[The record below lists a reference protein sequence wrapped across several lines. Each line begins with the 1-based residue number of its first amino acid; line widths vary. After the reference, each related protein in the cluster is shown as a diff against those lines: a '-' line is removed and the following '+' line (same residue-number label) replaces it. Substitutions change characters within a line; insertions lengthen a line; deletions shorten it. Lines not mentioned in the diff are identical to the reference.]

1 MAIYETLYPQGNFLN
16 IRANAPTQADYNIRA
31 TEDLV
36 RNLPGGLLKD
46 IISPAMAATLS
57 LPYDTIQ
64 GISRADSY
72 TPSGIMKSI
81 AAENPL
87 SSAYERFIGASAP
100 LAERISDTFGM
111 SKAEASE
118 LGEVANLQSY
128 TPNNLPFTSM
138 SDMYNL
144 SQRDLVDQINMGPRN
159 INPPMTID
167 QIMSGSVLSNNIASP
182 RTVLNQQ
189 TGIMQQAPQGIF
201 NDYYGPNI
209 DTSFGVANEEDEEQ
223 ESSFR
228 DKISNFGSNVMQ
240 KTGIGGLLG
249 LITGNPILGLI
260 GRGIGALAN
269 RAGPGFSDFR
279 SSNTLAEFAQKMRD
293 RKARD
298 NAAARGAAKANMAEA
313 KAITDRINTGRTE
326 RGPNENTGGGIGSS
340 VGGGASP
347 GSAGPGGSDTEGSF

>member
-81 AAENPL
+81 AAEKPL

-100 LAERISDTFGM
+100 LAERISDMFGM
-111 SKAEASE
+111 SKAEASD

-144 SQRDLVDQINMGPRN
+144 SQRDLVDQINMGPRS
-159 INPPMTID
+159 ITPPMTMD
-167 QIMSGSVLSNNIASP
+167 QMMYGSVLSNNIASP

-209 DTSFGVANEEDEEQ
+209 DTSYGVANEEDVEQ
-223 ESSFR
+223 EFLPDQEPSGIAKLFEFLGKLPTPFNLARRGLGSLR
-228 DKISNFGSNVMQ
+228 GLNDRIQGSDFGQATSLMDYLDMR
-240 KTGIGGLLG
+240 KYGGLQ
-249 LITGNPILGLI
+249 
-260 GRGIGALAN
+260 GRN
-269 RAGPGFSDFR
+269 D
-279 SSNTLAEFAQKMRD
+279 
-293 RKARD
+293 
-298 NAAARGAAKANMAEA
+298 AAARTMAQA
-313 KAITDRINTGRTE
+313 RGLQKQIDQRPSAI
-326 RGPNENTGGGIGSS
+326 GGG
-340 VGGGASP
+340 GGGGGQDMGASASR
-347 GSAGPGGSDTEGSF
+347 SAKTSQGVTSAQHSAFRN